1 MSVTTPNSKVDAN
14 MVSKLSRRNFL
25 KTSAATGAALVIG
38 FHWSP
43 AFAQSESDAKGQ
55 EQPRINPLS
64 AWIHIDKDSN
74 VTLIVPKSEMGQGVL
89 TSLAMIL
96 ADEIEVDWR
105 NVHVEHADTKPEL
118 YSLGTGGSGSVAEC
132 YTNLRQAG
140 AAARE
145 MLVKA
150 AALSWGVDP
159 VSCHAKDGAV
169 IHNPRAHRLT
179 YGELVAKAS
188 KLPVPDFNK
197 VTLKNPDDFRYI
209 GKEIPHI
216 DIPSKVDGSA
226 QFGIDVRVPG
236 MLRAVIARAP
246 VYGGK
251 AKSFDATKAKAVPGV
266 QQVVEIAPIVEECH
280 SAGGIAV
287 VADSTWAA
295 MKGRDTL
302 QVQWDLGPNA
312 NISTASL
319 REQMKSLTANPCKV
333 VRAAG
338 DADAALAKAA
348 KKIEAEYEL
357 PFLAHATME
366 PMNCTADVRAD
377 GATLWAPTQSPDWI
391 QGTVAKVCGLKPPSV
406 VVNTTLMGGGFG
418 RRYHTDFGVEAAQVS
433 KAIGKPVQVVWTRED
448 DIQHDFYRPTFHH
461 RLAASLDDSGKIT
474 AWRHRLSSTS
484 IALFWRPTPKPEE
497 QEIGGALWPPYAMT
511 NFRIEYAPATT
522 GIPVMWWRSVEE
534 GSSGFVVESFI
545 DELAA
550 AARIDPLEY
559 RLRLMGKTH
568 LVGKKASED
577 DVLLDTGRLKSVLQ
591 LVADKANWGK
601 PLPAGHGLGIA
612 AFYSFNTYTAHAA
625 EVSVES
631 GGKLKIRRIVSAADC
646 GRVIDPNGVKAMLES
661 AVVFALSAMFNEITI
676 ENGRAKQSNFD
687 GYDVLRLRDMPL
699 VEAFIVPSTAAPT
712 GMGEPGLP
720 PVAPAVCNA
729 IFAAT
734 GKRIRRL
741 PIRPA
746 DLA

>member
-1 MSVTTPNSKVDAN
+1 MSASPTP
-14 MVSKLSRRNFL
+14 KLSRRHFI
-25 KTSAATGAALVIG
+25 KTTAASGAALVVG
-38 FHWSP
+38 FRWAEA
-43 AFAQSESDAKGQ
+43 AFAQSENVKDQ
-55 EQPRINPLS
+55 EKPRVNPFT

-74 VTLIVPKSEMGQGVL
+74 VTLIVPKSEMGQGIL

-96 ADEIEVDWR
+96 ADEMELDWR
-105 NVHVEHADTKPEL
+105 NVHVEHADTKPDL
-118 YSLGTGGSGSVAEC
+118 YSLGTGGSGSIAEQ
-132 YTNLRQAG
+132 YLPLRQAG
-140 AAARE
+140 AATRQ
-145 MLVKA
+145 MLIKA

-159 VSCHAKDGAV
+159 VTCHAKDGAV

-179 YGELVAKAS
+179 YGELVEKAS

-209 GKEIPHI
+209 GKDMPHI

-236 MLRAVIARAP
+236 MLHAVIARSP

-251 AKSFDATKAKAVPGV
+251 VKSFDATKAKAVPGV
-266 QQVVEIAPIVEECH
+266 QQVVEIEPVVTDCH
-280 SAGGIAV
+280 SAGGVAV
-287 VADSTWAA
+287 VAESTWAA
-295 MKGRDTL
+295 IQGREAL
-302 QVQWDLGPNA
+302 QVEWDLGPSA
-312 NISTASL
+312 NISTTSL
-319 REQMKSLTANPCKV
+319 REQMKSLTAKPCKV
-333 VRAAG
+333 VRADG
-338 DADAALAKAA
+338 DADAAIAKSS
-348 KKIEAEYEL
+348 KTIEAEYEL
-357 PFLAHATME
+357 PFQAHATME

-391 QGTVAKVCGLKPPSV
+391 QGTVAKVCGLKPPSI

-433 KAIGKPVQVVWTRED
+433 KAVGKPVQVLWTRED

-461 RLAASLDDSGKIT
+461 RMAASLDDSGKIT

-497 QEIGGALWPPYAMT
+497 QEIGGALWPPYAMSS
-511 NFRIEYAPATT
+511 FRIEYAPATS

-534 GSSGFVVESFI
+534 GSSGFAVESFI

-550 AARIDPLEY
+550 AAKVDPLEY
-559 RLRLMGKTH
+559 RLHLLGKTH
-568 LVGKKASED
+568 LVGHKNSED
-577 DVLLDTGRLKSVLQ
+577 DLLLDTGRLKGVLQ
-591 LVADKANWGK
+591 LAAQKANWGK
-601 PLPAGHGLGIA
+601 PLPAGHGMGMA
-612 AFYSFNTYTAHAA
+612 AFYSFNTYAAHAA

-631 GGKLKIRRIVSAADC
+631 GGKLKIHRITSAVDC
-646 GRVIDPNGVKAMLES
+646 GRVIDPNGVKAMMES
-661 AVVFALSAMFNEITI
+661 AVVYALTAMFNEITVD
-676 ENGRAKQSNFD
+676 NGHANQSNFD
-687 GYDVLRLRDMPL
+687 SYEMLRMRDMPPIDT
-699 VEAFIVPSTAAPT
+699 FIVPSTVAPT
-712 GMGEPGLP
+712 GMGEPCLP
-720 PVAPAVCNA
+720 PVAPAVTNA

-741 PIRPA
+741 PIRAA

>member
-1 MSVTTPNSKVDAN
+1 MSASPTP
-14 MVSKLSRRNFL
+14 KLSRRHFI
-25 KTSAATGAALVIG
+25 KTTAASGAALVVG
-38 FHWSP
+38 FRWAEV
-43 AFAQSESDAKGQ
+43 AFAQSENVKDQ
-55 EQPRINPLS
+55 EKPRVNPFT

-74 VTLIVPKSEMGQGVL
+74 VTLIVPKSEMGQGIL

-96 ADEIEVDWR
+96 ADEMELDWR
-105 NVHVEHADTKPEL
+105 NVHVEHADTKPDL
-118 YSLGTGGSGSVAEC
+118 YSLGTGGSGSIAEQ
-132 YTNLRQAG
+132 YLPLRQAG
-140 AAARE
+140 AATRQ
-145 MLVKA
+145 MLIKA

-159 VSCHAKDGAV
+159 VTCHAKDGAV

-179 YGELVAKAS
+179 YGELVEKAS

-209 GKEIPHI
+209 GKDMPHI

-236 MLRAVIARAP
+236 MLHAVIARSP

-251 AKSFDATKAKAVPGV
+251 VKSFDATKAKAVPGV
-266 QQVVEIAPIVEECH
+266 QQVVEIEPVVTDCH
-280 SAGGIAV
+280 SAGGVAV
-287 VADSTWAA
+287 VAESTWAA
-295 MKGRDTL
+295 IQGREAL
-302 QVQWDLGPNA
+302 QVEWDLGPSA
-312 NISTASL
+312 NISTTSL
-319 REQMKSLTANPCKV
+319 REQMKSLTAKPCKV
-333 VRAAG
+333 VRADG
-338 DADAALAKAA
+338 DADAAIAKSS
-348 KKIEAEYEL
+348 KTIEAEYEL
-357 PFLAHATME
+357 PFQAHATME

-391 QGTVAKVCGLKPPSV
+391 QGTVAKVCGLKPPSI

-433 KAIGKPVQVVWTRED
+433 KAVGKPVQVLWTRED

-461 RLAASLDDSGKIT
+461 RMAASLDDSGKIT

-497 QEIGGALWPPYAMT
+497 QEIGGALWPPYAMSS
-511 NFRIEYAPATT
+511 FRIEYAPATS

-534 GSSGFVVESFI
+534 GSSGFAVESFI

-550 AARIDPLEY
+550 AAKVDPLEY
-559 RLRLMGKTH
+559 RLHLLGKTH
-568 LVGKKASED
+568 LVGHKNSED
-577 DVLLDTGRLKSVLQ
+577 DLLLDTGRLKGVLQ
-591 LVADKANWGK
+591 LAAQKANWGK
-601 PLPAGHGLGIA
+601 PLPAGHGMGIA
-612 AFYSFNTYTAHAA
+612 AFYSFNTYAAHAA

-631 GGKLKIRRIVSAADC
+631 GGKLKIHRITSAVDC
-646 GRVIDPNGVKAMLES
+646 GRVIDPNGVKAMMES
-661 AVVFALSAMFNEITI
+661 AVVYALTAMFNEITVD
-676 ENGRAKQSNFD
+676 NGHANQSNFD
-687 GYDVLRLRDMPL
+687 SYEMLRMRDMPPIDT
-699 VEAFIVPSTAAPT
+699 FIVPSTVAPT
-712 GMGEPGLP
+712 GMGEPCLP
-720 PVAPAVCNA
+720 PVAPAVTNA

-741 PIRPA
+741 PIRAA

>member
-1 MSVTTPNSKVDAN
+1 MSASPTP
-14 MVSKLSRRNFL
+14 KLSRRHFI
-25 KTSAATGAALVIG
+25 KTTAASGAALVVG
-38 FHWSP
+38 FRWAEV
-43 AFAQSESDAKGQ
+43 AFAQSENVKDQ
-55 EQPRINPLS
+55 EKPRVNPFT

-74 VTLIVPKSEMGQGVL
+74 VTLIVPKSEMGQGIL

-96 ADEIEVDWR
+96 ADEMELDWR
-105 NVHVEHADTKPEL
+105 NVHVEHADTKPDL
-118 YSLGTGGSGSVAEC
+118 YSLGTGGSGSIAEQ
-132 YTNLRQAG
+132 YLPLRQAG
-140 AAARE
+140 AATRQ
-145 MLVKA
+145 MLIKA

-159 VSCHAKDGAV
+159 VTCHAKDGAV

-179 YGELVAKAS
+179 YGELVEKAS

-209 GKEIPHI
+209 GKDMPHI

-236 MLRAVIARAP
+236 MLHAVIARSP

-251 AKSFDATKAKAVPGV
+251 VKSFDATKAKAVPGV
-266 QQVVEIAPIVEECH
+266 QQVVEIEPVVTDCH
-280 SAGGIAV
+280 SAGGVAV
-287 VADSTWAA
+287 VAESTWAA
-295 MKGRDTL
+295 IQGREAL
-302 QVQWDLGPNA
+302 QVEWDLGPSA

-319 REQMKSLTANPCKV
+319 REQMKSLTAKPCKV
-333 VRAAG
+333 VRADG
-338 DADAALAKAA
+338 DADAAIAKSS
-348 KKIEAEYEL
+348 KTIEAEYEL
-357 PFLAHATME
+357 PFQAHATME

-391 QGTVAKVCGLKPPSV
+391 QGTVAKVCGLKPPSI

-433 KAIGKPVQVVWTRED
+433 KAVGKPVQVLWTRED

-461 RLAASLDDSGKIT
+461 RMAASLGDSGKIT

-497 QEIGGALWPPYAMT
+497 QEIGGALWPPYAMSS
-511 NFRIEYAPATT
+511 FRIEYAPATS

-534 GSSGFVVESFI
+534 GSSGFAVESFI

-550 AARIDPLEY
+550 AAKVDPLEY
-559 RLRLMGKTH
+559 RLHLLGKTH
-568 LVGKKASED
+568 LVGHKNSED
-577 DVLLDTGRLKSVLQ
+577 DLLLDTGRLKGVLQ
-591 LVADKANWGK
+591 LAAQKANWGK
-601 PLPAGHGLGIA
+601 PLPAGHGMGIA
-612 AFYSFNTYTAHAA
+612 AFYSFNTYAAHAA

-631 GGKLKIRRIVSAADC
+631 GGKLKIHRITSAVDC
-646 GRVIDPNGVKAMLES
+646 GRVIDPNGVKAMMES
-661 AVVFALSAMFNEITI
+661 AVVYALTAMFNEITVD
-676 ENGRAKQSNFD
+676 NGHANQSNFD
-687 GYDVLRLRDMPL
+687 SYEMLRMRDMPL
-699 VEAFIVPSTAAPT
+699 IDTFIVPSTVAPT
-712 GMGEPGLP
+712 GMGEPCLP
-720 PVAPAVCNA
+720 PVAPAVTNA

-741 PIRPA
+741 PIRAA